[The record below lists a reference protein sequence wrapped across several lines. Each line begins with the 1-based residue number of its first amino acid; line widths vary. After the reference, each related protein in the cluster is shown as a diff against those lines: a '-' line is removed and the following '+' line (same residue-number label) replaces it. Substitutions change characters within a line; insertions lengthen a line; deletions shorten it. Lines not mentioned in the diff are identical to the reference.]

1 MNMSRPIAA
10 LMLLAFAA
18 PAYAEV
24 VVQPAQVR
32 SGFFQAPECVPTA
45 SPKEYNECICQADIR
60 KAQVAGLDAPVAA
73 AINKQLALVPEQLA
87 GESCEGTP
95 VAQPTGGVTNF
106 NSAKAAFETAFQSP
120 TVLTV
125 LVTYST
131 YGAGAAHPLDGTEG
145 FTFDLKTGK
154 PIEPIKSLTPLQLAT
169 ANNFVQKELLKKYGD
184 KLFDEVKI
192 RVDPFLTEAGCD
204 TCTLFYGKD
213 GWTLRVQLYAIAPY
227 AVGEP
232 EIVLPADIIPA
243 PETLVSKS

>member
-1 MNMSRPIAA
+1 MKTGFAIAA
-10 LMLLAFAA
+10 LTLAVAA
-18 PAYAEV
+18 PARAELKID
-24 VVQPAQVR
+24 PAQVR
-32 SGFFQAPECVPTA
+32 SGYFQAPECTPTA
-45 SPKEYNECICQADIR
+45 APQQYNECICQADIR
-60 KAQVAGLDAPVAA
+60 KAQVSGVDAPVAA

-87 GESCEGTP
+87 GESCEGAA
-95 VAQPTGGVTNF
+95 VAQPTGPVTNF
-106 NSAKAAFETAFQSP
+106 NSAKAAFDVAFQSP

-154 PIEPIKSLTPLQLAT
+154 MIEPIKALNPLQLAT

-184 KLFDEVKI
+184 KLFDEVKV
-192 RVDPFLTEAGCD
+192 RTDPFLSEAGCD

-213 GWTLRVQLYAIAPY
+213 GWTLRFQLYAIAPY

-232 EIVLPADIIPA
+232 EIVFPAEIIPA
-243 PETLVSKS
+243 PDAPPVAKS